1 MFKAFPEAHPQTC
14 RRELQTHIRD
24 NGTMSTSRKRI
35 CVDMDE
41 VMADAVAEH
50 LLRYNR
56 EFNGNLTKEDLRGK
70 RFWQVVPERHHAVLD
85 DYLRAED
92 FFEDLDV
99 MPDAPRVLAE
109 MQRHYEIFIAS
120 AAMEVPS
127 SFNAKYR
134 WLERYFPFIPHTHIV
149 FCGNKSILLADYLID
164 DNPRQLELFSGT
176 GILYD
181 APHNEAI
188 TGYTRV
194 RNWQE
199 IETLF
204 LTDK

>member
-1 MFKAFPEAHPQTC
+1 MKTDHP
-14 RRELQTHIRD
+14 
-24 NGTMSTSRKRI
+24 RI

-56 EFNGNLTKEDLRGK
+56 DYNASLTKADLLGK
-70 RFWQVVPERHHAVLD
+70 RFWQVVPAHHQSILD
-85 DYLRAED
+85 DYLHTED

-109 MQRHYEIFIAS
+109 LQRHHEIFIAS

-134 WLERYFPFIPHTHIV
+134 WLERHFPFIPHTHIV
-149 FCGNKSILLADYLID
+149 FCGDKSILRADFLID
-164 DNPRQLELFSGT
+164 DNPRQLQRFQGE
-176 GILYD
+176 GILFHSH
-181 APHNEAI
+181 HNVNV
-188 TGYTRV
+188 TGFTRV
-194 RNWQE
+194 RNWLEVEQ
-199 IETLF
+199 LF
-204 LTDK
+204 LAKLKSSS